1 MEEAL
6 RPPPEGSGGDERDDA
21 VEGADKVSVDGGSDE
36 SLPELERP
44 EEVGAEDGDAGEAM
58 DRDGMRKV
66 SKLAGSS
73 EVGTEG
79 VNSVTDEDTE
89 GSGGETED
97 ERGIVTGDE
106 GEIEGATGGRVA
118 EGAGGVEG
126 SAGEDRAD

>member
-6 RPPPEGSGGDERDDA
+6 RPPPEGKRGDGRDDA
-21 VEGADKVSVDGGSDE
+21 VEGTDKGSVDDGRDGSP
-36 SLPELERP
+36 LELERP
-44 EEVGAEDGDAGEAM
+44 EEVGAEDEDAGEAM

-97 ERGIVTGDE
+97 ERGIVPGNE
-106 GEIEGATGGRVA
+106 GEIEGETGGRES
-118 EGAGGVEG
+118 EGAGGVKG
-126 SAGEDRAD
+126 LAGGDEAD